1 MQGIHPETLN
11 RQISGGAVAAGF
23 SAISDINLEFLRVL
37 TNPSVRGV
45 SHLLGLDAPVL
56 EGLCA
61 MSPQQLQE
69 VAAAPHLLM
78 EFHRVPDGV
87 SQVTEVAEQHPPFLP
102 SDAVWQHEMHGFVDR
117 LVTCLWQ
124 SSRHDKLL
132 AAFCIGPDEEK
143 RRSIANLNFCKI
155 RRYSGVAYK
164 NLRAHLA
171 DHPSFWPDL
180 VRAAH
185 VGSEAQQRA
194 SRLAIIQLSV
204 AKQIPRSR
212 PATRLSVT
220 RPLRTRKQ

>member
-11 RQISGGAVAAGF
+11 RQSSGGTVAAGF

-69 VAAAPHLLM
+69 VAATPQLLM
-78 EFHRVPDGV
+78 EFHRAPDAV

-117 LVTCLWQ
+117 LMTC
-124 SSRHDKLL
+124 HPLL
-132 AAFCIGPDEEK
+132 DMISIWSEK
-143 RRSIANLNFCKI
+143 SCSGM
-155 RRYSGVAYK
+155 RYHVSQ
-164 NLRAHLA
+164 
-171 DHPSFWPDL
+171 PSAGIVPTL
-180 VRAAH
+180 
-185 VGSEAQQRA
+185 
-194 SRLAIIQLSV
+194 
-204 AKQIPRSR
+204 
-212 PATRLSVT
+212 
-220 RPLRTRKQ
+220 